1 MSRCL
6 GHLKLRESTSRTADM
21 LSQTDIGTGQAKP
34 SITLEPLDVLSRL
47 EPSRGA
53 SHAHWWKRTGPQL
66 ALMLKEAGYTVDKQF
81 EVLLFYYHWIVCHHH
96 RWVGS
101 TDL

>member
-1 MSRCL
+1 
-6 GHLKLRESTSRTADM
+6 M
-21 LSQTDIGTGQAKP
+21 LFQTDIGTGPAK
-34 SITLEPLDVLSRL
+34 SSNTLEPLDVLSKL
-47 EPSRGA
+47 GPSRGA

-96 RWVGS
+96 HLVGN